1 MDKKGIIQEHSK
13 IKLELYRLYL
23 ERYLSI
29 LFGTPFF
36 GTITVNDIFAG
47 SGKSKNDEKGS
58 AMIAAETIDGIIKR
72 GNPQNKLVFLNLN
85 EVEPDNCAALEAHLK
100 AYEFVRVSNGSADD
114 FIQKWKV
121 PADSHNLHFIDPHG
135 YTQIS
140 IDNLHKLFRSERCEF
155 VIFIPIFHIYRFLKN
170 KNDAEPLEPIA
181 NFLKEFG
188 IGENEAKSVESV
200 EEFADLIKVA
210 LGKMAGTDLVYAQ
223 IIENQTRTSKY
234 GLFFITKDY
243 LGAEKFIEAQTQLK
257 QHIRDAQKQPMFL
270 FVEEYGKPTLKNL
283 TKPNVGYDNVELYKI
298 GIKAGIAPKAMKAEL
313 DELERG
319 DAITVTALTGK
330 PRRRGAF
337 YINHENF
344 KNQERRVSV
353 VFGE

>member
-29 LFGTPFF
+29 LFATPFF

-58 AMIAAETIDGIIKR
+58 AIIAAETIDAIIKR
-72 GNPQNKLVFLNLN
+72 GNPQNKQVFLNLN
-85 EVEPDNCAALEAHLK
+85 DFEPDNCTALEGHLK
-100 AYEFVRVSNGSADD
+100 SYEFVRVSNGGAND
-114 FIQKWKV
+114 FIQKWRV
-121 PADSHNLHFIDPHG
+121 LADTHNLHFIDPHG

-155 VIFIPIFHIYRFLKN
+155 LIFIPIFHIYRFLKN
-170 KNDAEPLEPIA
+170 KNDAEPLESIA
-181 NFLKEFG
+181 NFLNEFG

-200 EEFADLIKVA
+200 EEFAELVKAA

-243 LGAEKFIEAQTQLK
+243 LGAEKFIEAQAQLK
-257 QHIRDAQKQPMFL
+257 QHIRDGVKQPMFL

-283 TKPNVGYDNVELYKI
+283 TKPNVCYDNVELYKV

-313 DELERG
+313 DELERE
-319 DAITVTALTGK
+319 DAIKVTALTGK
-330 PRRRGAF
+330 KRNRGWF
-337 YINHENF
+337 YIKHENF
-344 KNQERRVSV
+344 KNQERLVSV
-353 VFGE
+353 VFRG